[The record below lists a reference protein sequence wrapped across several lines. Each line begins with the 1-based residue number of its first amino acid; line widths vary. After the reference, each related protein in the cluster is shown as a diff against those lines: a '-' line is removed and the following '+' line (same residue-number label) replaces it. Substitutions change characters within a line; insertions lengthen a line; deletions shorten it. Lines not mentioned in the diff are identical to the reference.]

1 MSSWLMRSPTRAR
14 VGKPF
19 LPHNGRAT
27 EWGGS
32 PVLPNWPHRRSFPGC
47 MPVDCTTHGRTFTQA
62 EVKRRSL
69 VGLGIGP
76 DASPVFSDDALHRGK
91 SHAGAFKLLVGVK
104 PLKCSKKLVGILR
117 IESCAIVANEKHKL
131 AVDC

>member
-1 MSSWLMRSPTRAR
+1 MANVHSERRFFIWSA
-14 VGKPF
+14 
-19 LPHNGRAT
+19 A
-27 EWGGS
+27 
-32 PVLPNWPHRRSFPGC
+32 VLPNCPHGRSFPGC
-47 MPVDCTTHGRTFTQA
+47 MSIDCTTHGRGFTQA

-104 PLKCSKKLVGILR
+104 PLKCSKKLLGIFR

-131 AVDC
+131 AVAC